1 MNKLLKIF
9 KTKIYFDQY
18 LFISITLL
26 SIMGLIFLYSASQGN
41 IETTIK
47 QSFFVALGL
56 VLMFLLSQVD
66 PDFYKNNASFFLILS
81 ISLIIL
87 TIFFGKEVNGAKR
100 WLDLGFFTLQ
110 SSEITKIALPVF
122 LAAYLYNKP
131 LPISLLNT
139 AISMIIII
147 IIVNL
152 VRIQPDLGTSLVIF
166 IAGLYI
172 LFLAGLSWRF
182 IGASFGIITLSL
194 PFIWNNFLEPFQRQ
208 RILTLLDP
216 TAYQYGSGWNITQ
229 SKIAIGSGGIQG
241 KGYGSGSQAHLDF
254 LPETETDFIFA
265 VIAEEFGF
273 IGACILMST
282 FFFIILRCFYLA
294 VNARDRFC
302 RLTIGG
308 LSLLFISTIF
318 INLAMVVG
326 IIPVVGMPL
335 PFISKGGSSLLS
347 FYIAFGIIISMA
359 THKKLMQKRKDYYYL
374 YQYP

>member
-1 MNKLLKIF
+1 MNKLIDSLRS
-9 KTKIYFDQY
+9 KIYFDQY
-18 LFISITLL
+18 LFISISLL
-26 SIMGLIFLYSASQGN
+26 SLMGLIFLYSASDGN
-41 IETTIK
+41 TSTVVK
-47 QSFFVALGL
+47 QSFFVIFGL
-56 VLMFLLSQVD
+56 ILMFLVSQPD
-66 PDFYKNNASFFLILS
+66 PDFYKNNSLVFLI
-81 ISLIIL
+81 ISIIL
-87 TIFFGKEVNGAKR
+87 ILLTLLFGKEVNGAKR
-100 WLDLGFFTLQ
+100 WLDLGVFTLQ
-110 SSEITKIALPVF
+110 TSEIIKIALPVY
-122 LAAYLYNKP
+122 LAAYLYDKA

-139 AISMIIII
+139 FLTLFLILV
-147 IIVNL
+147 IVNF
-152 VRIQPDLGTSLVIF
+152 VRIQPDLGTSLVIL

-182 IGASFGIITLSL
+182 IGVSLSIFILSL

-208 RILTLLDP
+208 RVLTLLDP
-216 TAYQYGSGWNITQ
+216 AADPFGSGWNITQ

-241 KGYGSGSQAHLDF
+241 KGYQMGSQAHLDF
-254 LPETETDFIFA
+254 LPETETDFIFS

-273 IGACILMST
+273 IGVCILLAV
-282 FFFIILRCFYLA
+282 FFFILIRCLYLA
-294 VNARDRFC
+294 LNARDRFC

-359 THKKLMQKRKDYYYL
+359 SHKKLMQK
-374 YQYP
+374 

>member
-1 MNKLLKIF
+1 MNKLKLILRD
-9 KTKIYFDQY
+9 KIYFDQY

-26 SIMGLIFLYSASQGN
+26 SIMGLVFLYSASQGN

-47 QSFFVALGL
+47 QSVFVIFGL
-56 VLMFLLSQVD
+56 LLMFIVSQPD
-66 PDFYKNNASFFLILS
+66 PDFFKSNSLFFLICS
-81 ISLIIL
+81 IFLVFLTLI
-87 TIFFGKEVNGAKR
+87 FGREINGAKR

-110 SSEITKIALPVF
+110 TSEIIKITLPVF
-122 LAAYLYNKP
+122 LAAYLYDKS
-131 LPISLLNT
+131 LPINLLNT
-139 AISMIIII
+139 FVALTLIL

-152 VRIQPDLGTSLVIF
+152 VRIQPDLGTSIVIL

-182 IGASFGIITLSL
+182 IGVSSGLFVLSL

-216 TAYQYGSGWNITQ
+216 TSDPYGSGWNITQ

-241 KGYGSGSQAHLDF
+241 KGYQMGSQAHLDF
-254 LPETETDFIFA
+254 LPETETDFIFS

-273 IGACILMST
+273 IGVCILLSI
-282 FFFIILRCFYLA
+282 FFFILLRCLYLA
-294 VNARDRFC
+294 LNARDRFC

-308 LSLLFISTIF
+308 LSLLFLSTIF
-318 INLAMVVG
+318 INLSMVVG

-347 FYIAFGIIISMA
+347 FYISFGIIISMA
-359 THKKLMQKRKDYYYL
+359 THKKLMQR
-374 YQYP
+374 

>member
-1 MNKLLKIF
+1 MNKLIDSLRS
-9 KTKIYFDQY
+9 KIYFDQY
-18 LFISITLL
+18 LFVSISLL
-26 SIMGLIFLYSASQGN
+26 SLMGLIFLYSASDGN
-41 IETTIK
+41 TSTVVK
-47 QSFFVALGL
+47 QSFFVIFGL
-56 VLMFLLSQVD
+56 ILMFLVSQPD
-66 PDFYKNNASFFLILS
+66 PDFYKNNSLVFLI
-81 ISLIIL
+81 ISIIL
-87 TIFFGKEVNGAKR
+87 ILLTLLIGKEVNGAKR
-100 WLDLGFFTLQ
+100 WLDLGVFTLQ
-110 SSEITKIALPVF
+110 TSEIIKIALPVF
-122 LAAYLYNKP
+122 LAAYLYDKA

-139 AISMIIII
+139 FLTLLLILV
-147 IIVNL
+147 IVNF
-152 VRIQPDLGTSLVIF
+152 VRIQPDLGTSLVIL

-182 IGASFGIITLSL
+182 IGVSSSVFILSL

-216 TAYQYGSGWNITQ
+216 SADPFGSGWNITQ

-241 KGYGSGSQAHLDF
+241 KGYQMGSQAHLDF
-254 LPETETDFIFA
+254 LPETETDFIFS

-273 IGACILMST
+273 IGVCILLAV
-282 FFFIILRCFYLA
+282 FFFILIRCLYLA
-294 VNARDRFC
+294 LNARDRFC

-359 THKKLMQKRKDYYYL
+359 SHKKLMQK
-374 YQYP
+374 

>member
-1 MNKLLKIF
+1 MNKLIDSLRS
-9 KTKIYFDQY
+9 KIYFDQY
-18 LFISITLL
+18 LFISISLL
-26 SIMGLIFLYSASQGN
+26 SIMGLVFLYSASDGN
-41 IETTIK
+41 TSTVVK
-47 QSFFVALGL
+47 QSFFVIFGL
-56 VLMFLLSQVD
+56 ILMFIVSQPD
-66 PDFYKNNASFFLILS
+66 PDFYKNNSLVFFIISIILILLTL
-81 ISLIIL
+81 LI
-87 TIFFGKEVNGAKR
+87 GKEVNGAKR
-100 WLDLGFFTLQ
+100 WLDLGVFTLQ
-110 SSEITKIALPVF
+110 TSEIIKITLPVF
-122 LAAYLYNKP
+122 LASYLYDKA

-139 AISMIIII
+139 FLTLFLILV
-147 IIVNL
+147 IVNF
-152 VRIQPDLGTSLVIF
+152 VRIQPDLGTSLVIL

-182 IGASFGIITLSL
+182 IGVSSGIFILSL

-216 TAYQYGSGWNITQ
+216 TADPFGSGWNITQ

-241 KGYGSGSQAHLDF
+241 KGYQMGSQAHLDF
-254 LPETETDFIFA
+254 LPETETDFIFS

-273 IGACILMST
+273 IGICILLAV
-282 FFFIILRCFYLA
+282 FFFILIRCLYLA
-294 VNARDRFC
+294 LNARDRFC

-308 LSLLFISTIF
+308 LSLLFISTVF

-359 THKKLMQKRKDYYYL
+359 SHKKLMQK
-374 YQYP
+374 

>member
-41 IETTIK
+41 IETAIK

-66 PDFYKNNASFFLILS
+66 PDFYKNNALFFLMLS
-81 ISLIIL
+81 ISLIVL
-87 TIFFGKEVNGAKR
+87 TIFFGKEVNGARR

-110 SSEITKIALPVF
+110 PSEIVKIALPVF

-139 AISMIIII
+139 AISMIVII

-172 LFLAGLSWRF
+172 LFLAGLSWKF
-182 IGASFGIITLSL
+182 IGASFGIIILSL

-216 TAYQYGSGWNITQ
+216 TADPYGSGWNITQ

-273 IGACILMST
+273 IGACISMSM

-359 THKKLMQKRKDYYYL
+359 THKKLMQK
-374 YQYP
+374 